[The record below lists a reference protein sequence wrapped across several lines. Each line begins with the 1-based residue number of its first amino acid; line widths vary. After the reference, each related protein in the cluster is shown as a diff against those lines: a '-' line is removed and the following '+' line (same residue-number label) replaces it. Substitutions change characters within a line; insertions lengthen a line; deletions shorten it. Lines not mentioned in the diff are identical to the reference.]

1 MSKQLLVVFGATGNQ
16 GGSVARAV
24 LNDSDLSKRY
34 AVRAITRDTSSF
46 KAQDLKCK
54 GADVV
59 AADFENQSSLSAA
72 LKGADFVFA
81 LTATS
86 YDGDT
91 RALETRQATA
101 IVDEAIKQGASYII
115 WSSMSHPFKI
125 SGGKLKHAQHF
136 DVKAEIEEYIRKQP
150 IKSAFFAP
158 GSFMQNFSTSM
169 VPRPSPANDGSYV
182 LANMFQPET
191 RLPLIDITD
200 TGVWVSAIL
209 ADPDKYGGRFFAAAE
224 GLYSLTEI
232 VDTMSKV
239 TGKTVKHM
247 QVEDEVFKGY
257 LPKAAGDMIFDM
269 YLLLRDY
276 GYYGENMEDDIQWA
290 KEQARGEA
298 NWLRRILHEDGLE
311 IGVSGQM
318 V

>member
-24 LNDSDLSKRY
+24 LSDPELSKRY
-34 AVRAITRDTSSF
+34 AVRAITRDTSSA
-46 KAQDLKCK
+46 KAQDIKSQ

-59 AADFENQSSLSAA
+59 AADFENHSSLSAA
-72 LKGADFVFA
+72 MKGANFVFA

-86 YDGDT
+86 YDGNT
-91 RALETRQATA
+91 RVSETRQATA
-101 IVDEAIKQGASYII
+101 IVNEAIKQGASYII

-182 LANMFQPET
+182 LANIFQAET
-191 RLPLIDITD
+191 RLPLIDIRD
-200 TGVWVSAIL
+200 TGAWVSAIL
-209 ADPDKYGGRFFAAAE
+209 ADPEKYEGTFFAAAE
-224 GLYSLTEI
+224 GLYSVKEI
-232 VDTMSKV
+232 VETMSKV
-239 TGKTVKHM
+239 AGKPVKHV

-257 LPKAAGDMIFDM
+257 LPEASRDMLFDM

-276 GYYGENMEDDIQWA
+276 GYYGQNMEDDVQWA
-290 KEQARGEA
+290 KEQARGGL
-298 NWLRRILHEDGLE
+298 NGLE
-311 IGVSGQM
+311 EFFTKIAWKLE
-318 V
+318 